1 MKNLLIKIAIVLLTI
16 VLAITIIIDTY
27 IFVIAYKLSESVNWF
42 DKLHIVA
49 HYKLFQ
55 YSWLGTFSL
64 MITLIL
70 LVLMLWFIIKE
81 FLIKIKRVYYL
92 KQVID
97 YFKEEK

>member
-27 IFVIAYKLSESVNWF
+27 IFVIAYKLSESVGWF
-42 DKLHIVA
+42 DKLHVVA
-49 HYKLFQ
+49 QYKLFQ
-55 YSWLGTFSL
+55 HAWLCTFS
-64 MITLIL
+64 MILTVIL
-70 LVLMLWFIIKE
+70 LAGMLWFIIKE